1 MRMRRGRQ
9 FERSP
14 RRPGSSSV
22 EGSSG
27 QPARQPARSRA
38 AREGGLGLVMH
49 SLGPIAMIATDGRA
63 RRGPGR
69 QADRQAGSGLSPSS
83 AAESRAAGRDSG
95 VLVFAAAWHRAA
107 VPRERGRR
115 ATLLAALHS
124 KYRRRQAGAPAADLQ
139 QRTPQALRQDR
150 HMPEA
155 DRRYREALKSQR
167 PRPALASVA
176 AQPAFCSGT
185 CAGAGRRV
193 VPGRELC
200 SSMVSTSGDDG
211 CCCCVHDPAMG
222 RRTSKRA
229 LKHVITCG
237 AASWAAGP

>member
-1 MRMRRGRQ
+1 MDGN
-9 FERSP
+9 
-14 RRPGSSSV
+14 SSAPH
-22 EGSSG
+22 GG
-27 QPARQPARSRA
+27 QAARASRA
-38 AREGGLGLVMH
+38 AAASPPDSQPGREQQERGGLGLVMH

>member
-22 EGSSG
+22 EGSKRGGAWPSHA
-27 QPARQPARSRA
+27 QPGADRDDCDRRA
-38 AREGGLGLVMH
+38 GAQGPRE
-49 SLGPIAMIATDGRA
+49 A
-63 RRGPGR
+63 GR
-69 QADRQAGSGLSPSS
+69 QTGRQRAVTLVC
-83 AAESRAAGRDSG
+83 SRIACSWMGFWEC
-95 VLVFAAAWHRAA
+95 LFFAAVWHRAA

-124 KYRRRQAGAPAADLQ
+124 KYRRWQAGAPAADLQ

-176 AQPAFCSGT
+176 AQPASCSGT

-193 VPGRELC
+193 VPGKGTLQQH
-200 SSMVSTSGDDG
+200 SLVSTSGDDG
-211 CCCCVHDPAMG
+211 CCCCCVHDSVMG